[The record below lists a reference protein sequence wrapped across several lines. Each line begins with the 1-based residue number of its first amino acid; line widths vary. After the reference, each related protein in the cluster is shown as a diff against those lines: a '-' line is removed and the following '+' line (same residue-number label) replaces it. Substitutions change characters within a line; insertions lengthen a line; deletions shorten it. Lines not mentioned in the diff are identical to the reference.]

1 MTVTVI
7 PMQRSSESIAQ
18 LAAALAKAQG
28 ELVNPE
34 KSLVATI
41 KSEGAAEQ
49 TFRYAPLS
57 SGLDIVRKTLGQQ
70 GIAVMQ
76 TTSTDPAA
84 GVIMLTTMLA
94 HASGEWIASDWP
106 VCPIA
111 ETATPHRMGAALTYA
126 RRYALFTLV
135 GIAGEDDMDA
145 PNLVAP
151 GGQTGPLDRG
161 LANGDSGLNGSRN
174 PTAHHVSRR
183 RDTKVPTPGL
193 SSLESDASAEL
204 CGRLI
209 AEIGAFGSNDDATAW
224 AQRRIADKDRLSAT
238 DARKVE
244 EVFQQRLL
252 SLSTDPAETS
262 PRRNPSRRPARSR
275 GPPGIDKSALTLPEP
290 RRVRDR
296 DHVRS
301 VALKPC
307 LICGRRPS
315 DPHHLRFVQ
324 SRAMGRK
331 VSDEFT
337 VPLCRGHHRE
347 VHRSD
352 EAAWWAKQ
360 GIDPGAAA
368 RALWLQSHPLPEI
381 GPSIAA
387 RTHPADVG
395 KLTEQRNEADRDP
408 W

>member
-1 MTVTVI
+1 MV
-7 PMQRSSESIAQ
+7 
-18 LAAALAKAQG
+18 
-28 ELVNPE
+28 
-34 KSLVATI
+34 
-41 KSEGAAEQ
+41 Q
-49 TFRYAPLS
+49 T
-57 SGLDIVRKTLGQQ
+57 
-70 GIAVMQ
+70 
-76 TTSTDPAA
+76 PA
-84 GVIMLTTMLA
+84 
-94 HASGEWIASDWP
+94 
-106 VCPIA
+106 
-111 ETATPHRMGAALTYA
+111 
-126 RRYALFTLV
+126 
-135 GIAGEDDMDA
+135 
-145 PNLVAP
+145 
-151 GGQTGPLDRG
+151 
-161 LANGDSGLNGSRN
+161 
-174 PTAHHVSRR
+174 
-183 RDTKVPTPGL
+183 L
-193 SSLESDASAEL
+193 SSLEGNASAGLRDNLVAEINALGSDRDAS
-204 CGRLI
+204 
-209 AEIGAFGSNDDATAW
+209 DW
-224 AQRRIADKDRLSAT
+224 AQRRMADKDRLSAT

-275 GPPGIDKSALTLPEP
+275 RPPGIDKSALTLPEP

-301 VALKPC
+301 VAQKAC

-315 DPHHLRFVQ
+315 DPHHLRLAQ

-347 VHRSD
+347 VHRSGD
-352 EAAWWAKQ
+352 EAAWWTKQ
-360 GIDPGAAA
+360 GIDPAAAA

-408 W
+408 QR